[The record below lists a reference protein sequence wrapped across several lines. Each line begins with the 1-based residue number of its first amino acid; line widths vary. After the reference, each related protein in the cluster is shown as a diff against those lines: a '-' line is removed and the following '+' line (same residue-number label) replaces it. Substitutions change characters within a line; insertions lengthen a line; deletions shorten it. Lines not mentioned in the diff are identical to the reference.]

1 LLLTLCFIF
10 VTSNLFIFC
19 ITAELSPP
27 PEPFEA
33 TTDPEEKREEEITKM
48 AESILDEV
56 VSRLLNE
63 AAEAVL
69 KEE

>member
-10 VTSNLFIFC
+10 VTSDLFIFY

-27 PEPFEA
+27 PEPCEPLV
-33 TTDPEEKREEEITKM
+33 DPEAEKEDEITKM
-48 AESILDEV
+48 AEAIMDEAV
-56 VSRLLNE
+56 TRLLNE
-63 AAEAVL
+63 AAKAVL